1 MSVAPAGCA
10 VTEQL
15 SVIVPAYPLVE
26 LAVTLDEIEPPGAT
40 VAGVAH
46 CNFMEEIHAETL
58 MEAAARRFFSPCGE
72 YNSVT
77 EQYS

>member
-1 MSVAPAGCA
+1 M
-10 VTEQL
+10 E
-15 SVIVPAYPLVE
+15 
-26 LAVTLDEIEPPGAT
+26 AT

-58 MEAAARRFFSPCGE
+58 MEAAARIFFSPCGE